1 MPKPPQSKT
10 DNHSGRQ
17 SWDDTQTLLSE
28 VSGLIRS
35 GMTPSEA
42 AELVGVDIQDK
53 KLPKAAVSVPTPEQI
68 KKAARN
74 IRLGW
79 SPGEKQRRNV
89 GVKPPGW
96 EVPFV
101 STENVALD

>member
-1 MPKPPQSKT
+1 MESYA
-10 DNHSGRQ
+10 GRY
-17 SWDDTQTLLSE
+17 SWDDTQTLLNE
-28 VSGLIRS
+28 VAGLIRS
-35 GMTPSEA
+35 GMTANDA

-53 KLPKAAVSVPTPEQI
+53 RLPKAAVSVPTPEQI